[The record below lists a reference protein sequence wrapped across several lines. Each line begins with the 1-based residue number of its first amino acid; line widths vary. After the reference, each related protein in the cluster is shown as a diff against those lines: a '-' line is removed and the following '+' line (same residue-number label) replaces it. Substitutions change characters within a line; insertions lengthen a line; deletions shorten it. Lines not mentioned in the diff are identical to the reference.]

1 MKKRCGL
8 LGRRLGHSYSPLIH
22 SYLGDYSYELFEVEP
37 EGVEQFMKEADFDAI
52 NVTVPYKTAVL
63 PYIAEL
69 SDTAARICSV
79 NTVVKMPDGTL
90 FGDNTDYY
98 GFVYM
103 LSHGGIDVN
112 GKKALVLGSGGSS
125 LTARTALADLGARS
139 VTVISRTGENNYENI
154 GKHAD
159 AEIIVNTT
167 PVGMYPNNA
176 QSPLSLDAFASLEG
190 VADLIYNPQTTE
202 LMFDAKARGV
212 RCVGGLSML
221 VAQAKAASERFTG
234 KAVDDALTETI
245 IDRIR
250 EMTEN
255 IILVGMPG
263 CGKST
268 VGQAVASIL
277 GREFVDT
284 DEEVVSAAGRSIP
297 EIFAEDGE
305 EAFRAYEH
313 EAVCNT
319 CKRSGLV
326 IATGGGAPTKTNN
339 IRAIKQNG
347 KVVFLRRPI
356 GELSRGGRPLSLGA
370 DLHKMYAQREP
381 CYLACADVCADVLA
395 TPTESAQSVLS
406 LLGYVTDDQEK
417 EI

>member
-63 PYIAEL
+63 PYISEL
-69 SDTAARICSV
+69 SDAAVRIGAV
-79 NTVVKMPDGTL
+79 NTVVKRADGTL
-90 FGDNTDYY
+90 YGDNTDYY
-98 GFVYM
+98 GFSYM
-103 LSHGGIDVN
+103 LEHGNIDVR
-112 GKKALVLGSGGSS
+112 GKKALVLGSGGAS

-139 VTVISRTGENNYENI
+139 VTVISRTGEDNYENI

-159 AEIIVNTT
+159 AQIIVNTT
-167 PVGMYPNNA
+167 PVGMYPNNG
-176 QSPLSLDAFASLEG
+176 QSPLSLDFFASLEG
-190 VADLIYNPQTTE
+190 VADLIYNPSVTE
-202 LMFDAKARGV
+202 LMADAVERGV
-212 RCVGGLSML
+212 RCVGGLTML
-221 VAQAKAASERFTG
+221 VAQAKAASELFQGRKIDDG
-234 KAVDDALTETI
+234 CIAGIVDAVQKS
-245 IDRIR
+245 R
-250 EMTEN
+250 EN

-268 VGQAVASIL
+268 IGKRIAEAL
-277 GREFVDT
+277 GRELADT
-284 DEEVVSAAGRSIP
+284 DAEIVKARGESIP
-297 EIFAEDGE
+297 DIFAHEGE

-313 EAVCNT
+313 DAICEV

-326 IATGGGAPTKTNN
+326 IATGGGAPTKMNN

-356 GELSRGGRPLSLGA
+356 GELSRDGRPLSQGS
-370 DLHKMYAQREP
+370 DLNKMYEQREP

-395 TPTESAQSVLS
+395 TPDESANAVLS
-406 LLGYVTDDQEK
+406 MLGYGEDDLKK
-417 EI
+417 ER

>member
-8 LGRRLGHSYSPLIH
+8 LGRKLGHSYSPMIH

-37 EGVEQFMKEADFDAI
+37 EELERFMTQADFDAI
-52 NVTVPYKTAVL
+52 NVTVPYKKAVL
-63 PYIAEL
+63 PYISALSERAE
-69 SDTAARICSV
+69 RIGSV
-79 NTVVKMPDGTL
+79 NTVVKMPDGSL
-90 FGDNTDYY
+90 FGDNTDYD
-98 GFVYM
+98 GFSYM
-103 LSHGGIDVN
+103 LARGGIDVK

-125 LTARTALADLGARS
+125 LTVTTVLADLGARS

-176 QSPLSLDAFASLEG
+176 QSPLSLEIFTRLEG

-234 KAVDDALTETI
+234 KTVDDALTEKI
-245 IDRIR
+245 IGRIG

-263 CGKST
+263 CGKSKIGKT
-268 VGQAVASIL
+268 IADIL

-284 DEEVVSAAGRSIP
+284 DDEIVKARGASIP
-297 EIFAEDGE
+297 EIFAREGE

-313 EAVCNT
+313 EAICET

-326 IATGGGAPTKTNN
+326 IATGGGAPTRENN
-339 IRAIKQNG
+339 IKAIKQNG
-347 KVVFLRRPI
+347 RVVFLRRPI
-356 GELSRGGRPLSLGA
+356 EELSRSGRPLSQGS
-370 DLHKMYAQREP
+370 DLYKMYEQREP

-395 TPTESAQSVLS
+395 TPDESANAVLS
-406 LLGYVTDDQEK
+406 MLGYGKDDRKK
-417 EI
+417 ER